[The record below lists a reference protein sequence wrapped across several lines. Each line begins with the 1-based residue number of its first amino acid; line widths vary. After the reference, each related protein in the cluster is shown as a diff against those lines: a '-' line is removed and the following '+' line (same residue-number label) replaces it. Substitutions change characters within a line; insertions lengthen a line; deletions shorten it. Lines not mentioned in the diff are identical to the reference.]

1 MAKYHKYVF
10 DTDARRL
17 VGDFEAMYAA
27 EDREGFDSW
36 HSHDARQLRLQLADV
51 LLSQYNFG
59 SALEIGCGKGTA
71 AQFLKKH
78 NNRVVGIDVSA
89 TAIAKAQASF
99 PDIDFR
105 QMDARDVG
113 SLGERFDLVSVQGVF
128 AYIPDWRDVLRTIAS
143 MTDYCLIGEYIPP
156 NPIGM
161 VKSAAELAEAFA
173 IHFEIQHQI
182 VLDNEIVILFGRLR
196 AAQLAR

>member
-10 DTDARRL
+10 DTDARQL
-17 VGDFEAMYAA
+17 VGAFEEMYQA

-36 HSHDARQLRLQLADV
+36 HSHDARQLRLRLADV
-51 LLSQYNFG
+51 LLSQHNF
-59 SALEIGCGKGTA
+59 SSVLEIGCGKGTA
-71 AQFLKKH
+71 AQFLKKQ

-89 TAIAKAQASF
+89 TAIAKAKNSF

-105 QMDARDVG
+105 VMDACDVG
-113 SLGERFDLVSVQGVF
+113 SLNERFDLVSVQGVF
-128 AYIPDWRDVLRTIAS
+128 AYIPTWRDVLRTIAG

-161 VKSAAELAEAFA
+161 VKSAAELVEAFDE
-173 IHFEIQHQI
+173 HFKVEHQL
-182 VLDNEIVILFGRLR
+182 VLDNEIVIVFGRLR
-196 AAQLAR
+196 EKAGR

>member
-1 MAKYHKYVF
+1 
-10 DTDARRL
+10 
-17 VGDFEAMYAA
+17 
-27 EDREGFDSW
+27 
-36 HSHDARQLRLQLADV
+36 LRLRFADV

-78 NNRVVGIDVSA
+78 NNRVVGIDVSG

-113 SLGERFDLVSVQGVF
+113 SLDERFDLVSVQGVF
-128 AYIPDWRDVLRTIAS
+128 AYIPDWRDVLRTIAG
-143 MTDYCLIGEYIPP
+143 MTDYCLVGEYIPP

-161 VKSAAELAEAFA
+161 VRSVDELTEAFSA
-173 IHFEIQHQI
+173 YFSVEHQL
-182 VLDNEIVILFGRLR
+182 VLDGEIVILFGRLR
-196 AAQLAR
+196 ADVRSAAAAVRKQDK